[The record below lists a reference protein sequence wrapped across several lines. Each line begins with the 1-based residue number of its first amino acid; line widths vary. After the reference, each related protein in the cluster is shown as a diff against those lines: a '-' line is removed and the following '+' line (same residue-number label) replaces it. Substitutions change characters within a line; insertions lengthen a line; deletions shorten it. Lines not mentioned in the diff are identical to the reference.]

1 MQLRRLCAMAAA
13 CTPSFALA
21 ESPYTFQTPQSP
33 IASHINDLHTWIM
46 LIIVVVFVV
55 VFGLM
60 FYSIFKHRRSVG
72 HQARHFHE
80 NTAVEVAW
88 TIIPALILA
97 VMAFP
102 AAKLVLAQKNTT
114 NADITIKATGYQ
126 WLWGYDYMDYGFGY
140 KSRLATP
147 RAQIENY
154 KDGAP
159 PKNPLYLLEVDEP
172 LVVPVGKRVRI
183 LTTANDVIHSWYV
196 PALGVKQDAIPGFIR
211 DTWFTAEHI
220 GTYRGQCTELCGRD
234 HGYMPIVV
242 KVVSDA
248 DFKTWVTAQQA
259 KAKAA
264 QDDPNKKWTKDELL
278 ARGKQVFESNCAAC
292 HKVDGKGGGPFPA
305 LAGSKIA
312 TGPKEGH
319 IHIVLTGKNA
329 MPSWAGL
336 SDVEVASVITYERNS
351 FGNHTGDFVL
361 PAEVKAARK

>member
-1 MQLRRLCAMAAA
+1 MLLRRLCAALS
-13 CTPSFALA
+13 CTPAFAFADSL
-21 ESPYTFQTPQSP
+21 YTFQTPQSS
-33 IASHINDLHTWIM
+33 IASRIYDLHTWIM
-46 LIIVVVFVV
+46 LIIVVIFVV

-60 FYSIFKHRRSVG
+60 FYSIFKHRKSQG
-72 HQARHFHE
+72 HVARNFHE
-80 NTAVEVAW
+80 NTVVEVAW

-97 VMAFP
+97 VMAWP
-102 AAKLVLAQKNTT
+102 AARLVLDQKDTR
-114 NADITIKATGYQ
+114 DPDVTIKATGYQ
-126 WLWGYDYMDYGFGY
+126 WQWGYEYLDYGFGY
-140 KSRLATP
+140 RSHLATP
-147 RAQIENY
+147 RLQIENY
-154 KDGAP
+154 KGDVA
-159 PKNPLYLLEVDEP
+159 KNPQYLLEVDEP
-172 LVVPVGKRVRI
+172 VVVPVGKRVRVM
-183 LTTANDVIHSWYV
+183 TTANDVIHSWYV

-211 DTWFTAEHI
+211 DTWFTADHV

-248 DFKTWVTAQQA
+248 DFKTWVAEQQK

-264 QDDPNKKWTKDELL
+264 QDDPNKKWTKDELI
-278 ARGKQVFESNCAAC
+278 ARGKTVFEANCAAC
-292 HKVDGKGGGPFPA
+292 HKIDGKGGGPFPA

-336 SDVEVASVITYERNS
+336 SDTEIAAVISYERNS
-351 FGNHTGDFVL
+351 FGNHDGDFVL